1 MFNSN
6 TYNNN
11 YTYNNPNASF
21 PQSLGNPNS
30 FSSNFT
36 NQHSLIE
43 QQQNI
48 NNHNTLHDNLNNDI
62 KNEVLKEYQITVDSL
77 DRNIINYPNQ
87 FSFRLSFGNNSSN
100 DKPLINRSF
109 RNVKYIKID
118 SMILPTYSDIK
129 GLDKD
134 IDFVHDR
141 FVVLKLNNIINTSQ
155 LGTNDFTNST
165 NILMYPKVMY
175 GDYALFKPVNKDSS
189 VIWTDNNNL
198 LNLSNIEFNLLDGKY
213 DNINWMQYKFNE
225 LKDKEIS
232 DIEKQNQ
239 LNEYILDVTKQ
250 IVINLR
256 VGVIENKINT
266 EINYR

>member
-30 FSSNFT
+30 FNSNFT

-100 DKPLINRSF
+100 DKPLINRTF

-165 NILMYPKVMY
+165 NILMYPKIRY
-175 GDYALFKPVNKDSS
+175 GDFALYKPVNKDSS

-213 DNINWMQYKFNE
+213 DNINWMQYKINE